1 MIDLLE
7 ALVRMLVRAPLLS
20 LGALWWLTSAHAKRA
35 RMPWAW
41 LGPIAVATWL
51 YKNRRDLRGVVVW
64 ASAAGLTL
72 LWVGLLW
79 SSPELRFGVGVAL
92 PSGLA
97 AAGLMW
103 LADRYPELPPGLAVR
118 VALAERRHR
127 EVLSEA
133 VPASA
138 GEGARL
144 IPDSVRRIS
153 ENTYEADIV
162 GPPGMSH
169 ADLLDH
175 LRSTLAET
183 IYALSGKRMAH
194 IAVVGNGARGAA
206 RVRCSTEDPYSKT
219 MRLADMR

>member
-1 MIDLLE
+1 VIDLLE

-41 LGPIAVATWL
+41 LGPVAVATWL

-64 ASAAGLTL
+64 ASAAGLGL

-138 GEGARL
+138 GSGARVV
-144 IPDSVRRIS
+144 SVRPTGDD
-153 ENTYEADIV
+153 EFEADVI
-162 GPPGMSH
+162 GPPGVAH
-169 ADLLDH
+169 ADLVAS
-175 LRSTLAET
+175 LRDSLAESVLS
-183 IYALSGKRMAH
+183 LSGRRLAH
-194 IAVVGNGARGAA
+194 VAVVGAGAKGAV
-206 RVRCSTEDPYSKT
+206 RVRCSTASPYGRTVRLED
-219 MRLADMR
+219 L

>member
-1 MIDLLE
+1 VIDLLE

-41 LGPIAVATWL
+41 LGPVAVATWL

-138 GEGARL
+138 GSGARVVC
-144 IPDSVRRIS
+144 VRPVGDD
-153 ENTYEADIV
+153 EFEADVI
-162 GPPGMSH
+162 GPPGVAH
-169 ADLLDH
+169 ADLVAS
-175 LRSTLAET
+175 LRDSLAESVLS
-183 IYALSGKRMAH
+183 LSGRRLAH
-194 IAVVGNGARGAA
+194 VAVVGDGAKGAV
-206 RVRCSTEDPYSKT
+206 RVRCSTQSPYGRTVRLED
-219 MRLADMR
+219 L

>member
-41 LGPIAVATWL
+41 LGPVAVATWL

-138 GEGARL
+138 GTGARVVC
-144 IPDSVRRIS
+144 VRPVGDD
-153 ENTYEADIV
+153 EFEADVI
-162 GPPGMSH
+162 GPPGVAH
-169 ADLLDH
+169 ADLVAS
-175 LRSTLAET
+175 LRDSLAESVLS
-183 IYALSGKRMAH
+183 LSGRRLAH
-194 IAVVGNGARGAA
+194 VAVVGDGAKGAV
-206 RVRCSTEDPYSKT
+206 RVRCSTQSPYGRTVRLED
-219 MRLADMR
+219 L

>member
-41 LGPIAVATWL
+41 LGPVAVATWL

-138 GEGARL
+138 GSGARVVC
-144 IPDSVRRIS
+144 VRPVGDD
-153 ENTYEADIV
+153 EFEADVI
-162 GPPGMSH
+162 GPPGVAH
-169 ADLLDH
+169 ADLVAS
-175 LRSTLAET
+175 LRDSLAESVLS
-183 IYALSGKRMAH
+183 LSGRRLAH
-194 IAVVGNGARGAA
+194 VAVVGDGAKGAV
-206 RVRCSTEDPYSKT
+206 RVRCSTQSPYGRTVRLED
-219 MRLADMR
+219 L

>member
-1 MIDLLE
+1 MTDLVV
-7 ALVRMLVRAPLLS
+7 ALVGMSLRAPLLF
-20 LGALWWLTSAHAKRA
+20 LGVLWWAFTAHAKRA

-41 LGPIAVATWL
+41 LGPVAVATWL

-138 GEGARL
+138 GSGARVVC
-144 IPDSVRRIS
+144 VRPVG
-153 ENTYEADIV
+153 EDEFEADVI
-162 GPPGMSH
+162 GPPGVAH
-169 ADLLDH
+169 ADLVAS
-175 LRSTLAET
+175 LRDSLAESVLS
-183 IYALSGKRMAH
+183 LSGRRLAH
-194 IAVVGNGARGAA
+194 VAVVGGGAKGAV
-206 RVRCSTEDPYSKT
+206 RVRCSTVSPYGRTVRLED
-219 MRLADMR
+219 L

>member
-1 MIDLLE
+1 MFELL
-7 ALVRMLVRAPLLS
+7 AVVWRLFVGAPLLVG
-20 LGALWWLTSAHAKRA
+20 GALWWAFAQRAKQQ

-41 LGPIAVATWL
+41 LGPIAVGTWL
-51 YKNRRDLRGVVVW
+51 YKNRRDLRGAVVW
-64 ASAAGLTL
+64 TSTVAVGLVWLVALWTRPEIRYAVGLALPAGCLTAGLL
-72 LWVGLLW
+72 
-79 SSPELRFGVGVAL
+79 
-92 PSGLA
+92 
-97 AAGLMW
+97 W

-118 VALAERRHR
+118 CALAERRHR

>member
-1 MIDLLE
+1 VIDLLV
-7 ALVRMLVRAPLLS
+7 ALARMSLRAPLMT
-20 LGALWWLTSAHAKRA
+20 LGVMWWAFTAHAKRA

-64 ASAAGLTL
+64 TAGTALVVV
-72 LWVGLLW
+72 WVGLLW
-79 SSPELRFGVGVAL
+79 SSPSLRFAVGLAL

-127 EVLSEA
+127 EVLSDA

-138 GEGARL
+138 GDGARL

-162 GPPGMSH
+162 GPPGKSH

-194 IAVVGNGARGAA
+194 IAVVSNGARGAV

>member
-1 MIDLLE
+1 MIDLVV
-7 ALVRMLVRAPLLS
+7 ALVGMSLRAPLLF
-20 LGALWWLTSAHAKRA
+20 LGVLWWAFTAHAKRA

-51 YKNRRDLRGVVVW
+51 YKNRRELRGVVVW
-64 ASAAGLTL
+64 TAGTALVL
-72 LWVGLLW
+72 VWCGLLW
-79 SSPELRFGVGVAL
+79 SSPSLRFAVGLAL

-138 GEGARL
+138 GSGARVVC
-144 IPDSVRRIS
+144 VRPVG
-153 ENTYEADIV
+153 EDEFEADVI
-162 GPPGMSH
+162 GPPGVAH
-169 ADLLDH
+169 ADLVAS
-175 LRSTLAET
+175 LRDSLAESVLS
-183 IYALSGKRMAH
+183 LSGRRLAH
-194 IAVVGNGARGAA
+194 VAVVGGGAKGAV
-206 RVRCSTEDPYSKT
+206 RVRCSTVSPYGRTVRLED
-219 MRLADMR
+219 L

>member
-41 LGPIAVATWL
+41 LGPVAVATWL

-64 ASAAGLTL
+64 GSAVALAL
-72 LWVGLLW
+72 LWAGLLW
-79 SSPELRFGVGVAL
+79 SSPSLRFGVGVAL

-103 LADRYPELPPGLAVR
+103 LAGRYPELPPGLAVR
-118 VALAERRHR
+118 CALAERRHR

-138 GEGARL
+138 GEGARVV
-144 IPDSVRRIS
+144 SVRPVGGD
-153 ENTYEADIV
+153 EFDADVI
-162 GPPGMSH
+162 GPPGVAH
-169 ADLLDH
+169 ADLVAS
-175 LRSTLAET
+175 LRDSLAESVLS
-183 IYALSGKRMAH
+183 LSGRRLAH
-194 IAVVGNGARGAA
+194 VAVVGAGAKGAV
-206 RVRCSTEDPYSKT
+206 RVRCSTVSPYGRTVRLED
-219 MRLADMR
+219 L

>member
-41 LGPIAVATWL
+41 LGPVAVATWL

-138 GEGARL
+138 GSGARVVC
-144 IPDSVRRIS
+144 VRPVG
-153 ENTYEADIV
+153 EDEFEADVI
-162 GPPGMSH
+162 GPPGVAH
-169 ADLLDH
+169 ADLVAS
-175 LRSTLAET
+175 LRDSLAESVLS
-183 IYALSGKRMAH
+183 LSGRRLAH
-194 IAVVGNGARGAA
+194 VAVVGDGAKGAV
-206 RVRCSTEDPYSKT
+206 RVRCSTVSPYGRTVRLED
-219 MRLADMR
+219 L

>member
-1 MIDLLE
+1 VIDLLE

-41 LGPIAVATWL
+41 LGPVAVATWL

-138 GEGARL
+138 GSGARVVC
-144 IPDSVRRIS
+144 VRPVGDD
-153 ENTYEADIV
+153 EFEADVI
-162 GPPGMSH
+162 GPPGVAH
-169 ADLLDH
+169 ADLVAS
-175 LRSTLAET
+175 LRDPLAESVLS
-183 IYALSGKRMAH
+183 LSGRRLAH
-194 IAVVGNGARGAA
+194 VAVVGAGAKGAV
-206 RVRCSTEDPYSKT
+206 RVRCSTQSPYGRTVRLED
-219 MRLADMR
+219 L

>member
-41 LGPIAVATWL
+41 LGPVAVATWL

-138 GEGARL
+138 GTGARVVC
-144 IPDSVRRIS
+144 VRPVGDD
-153 ENTYEADIV
+153 EFEADVI
-162 GPPGMSH
+162 GPPGVAH
-169 ADLLDH
+169 ADLVAS
-175 LRSTLAET
+175 LRDSLAESVLS
-183 IYALSGKRMAH
+183 LSGRRLAH
-194 IAVVGNGARGAA
+194 VAVVGDGAKGAV
-206 RVRCSTEDPYSKT
+206 RVRCSTVSPYGRTVRLED
-219 MRLADMR
+219 L

>member
-138 GEGARL
+138 GSGARVVC
-144 IPDSVRRIS
+144 VRPVG
-153 ENTYEADIV
+153 EDEFEADVI
-162 GPPGMSH
+162 GPPGVAH
-169 ADLLDH
+169 ADLVAS
-175 LRSTLAET
+175 LRDSLAESVLS
-183 IYALSGKRMAH
+183 LSGRRLAH
-194 IAVVGNGARGAA
+194 VAVVGDGAKGAV
-206 RVRCSTEDPYSKT
+206 RVRCSTVSPYGRTVRLED
-219 MRLADMR
+219 L

>member
-1 MIDLLE
+1 MIDLLV
-7 ALVRMLVRAPLLS
+7 ALARMSLRAPLMT
-20 LGALWWLTSAHAKRA
+20 LGVMWWAFTAHAKRA

-64 ASAAGLTL
+64 TAGTALVVV
-72 LWVGLLW
+72 WVGLLW
-79 SSPELRFGVGVAL
+79 SSPSLRFAVGLAL

-127 EVLSEA
+127 EVLSDA

-138 GEGARL
+138 GDGARVVA
-144 IPDSVRRIS
+144 VRPS
-153 ENTYEADIV
+153 GADEFEAEII
-162 GPPGMSH
+162 GPPGVPH
-169 ADLLDH
+169 ADLVAS
-175 LRSTLAET
+175 LRDTLAESVLS
-183 IYALSGKRMAH
+183 LSGRRLAH
-194 IAVVGNGARGAA
+194 VAVVGGGARGSVV
-206 RVRCSTEDPYSKT
+206 VRCSTASPYGRTVRLED
-219 MRLADMR
+219 L